1 MTYVS
6 WATFH
11 EGPSDALYFD
21 VLLPRLIEEIITM
34 EGVRHSDVPS
44 SPSARLGANGRSIDT
59 VANEA
64 CANKKAF
71 EIVFIHAD
79 TGGRALEANLPARAD
94 SYCKC
99 MNEICEWPQ
108 ARCVTVIP
116 RHETEAWIL
125 ADPLAVIGALGYRG
139 SHIGIGL
146 PANAAAAEKL
156 VDPKATLAFAISKVV
171 GSRRRSSGLDKLF
184 PAIARQQ
191 DFQMLRKSRSF
202 LEFERRLRV
211 ALASLGCIAPIAGM

>member
-21 VLLPRLIEEIITM
+21 VLLPRLIEEIITT

-44 SPSARLGANGRSIDT
+44 NPSARLGAQGRSVDD
-59 VANEA
+59 VAKEA
-64 CANKKAF
+64 CANKNAF

-79 TGGRALEANLPARAD
+79 TGGRALEANLATRAD
-94 SYCKC
+94 SYCEC
-99 MNEICEWPQ
+99 MRAVCDWPP
-108 ARCVTVIP
+108 ARCITVTP

-125 ADPLAVIGALGYRG
+125 ADPGAVLGALGYNG
-139 SHIGIGL
+139 SHIEIGL
-146 PANAAAAEKL
+146 PANAAGAEGL
-156 VDPKATLAFAISKVV
+156 VDPKATLASAISEVV
-171 GSRRRSSGLDKLF
+171 GNRRRRSGVDKLF

-191 DFQMLRKSRSF
+191 DFQMLRGSRSF
-202 LEFERRLRV
+202 RAFEQQLRA
-211 ALASLGCIAPIAGM
+211 ALVSLGCIA